1 MVFDEGIVDVMER
14 MKVYGKLI
22 VFVVLGGDYL
32 YKMVRN
38 IELKGI
44 LVYEMVEDGVDVVYV
59 FVKYGEWLRENGRV

>member
-59 FVKYGEWLRENGRV
+59 FVKYGEWLRENGRF